1 MNRFEQLRFERGL
14 TIRDVQ
20 RGAELS
26 YPTLIRLERGGEP
39 TAPVAKKLAD
49 FYGITVAGLLGNE
62 PTDDESIAVAS

>member
-1 MNRFEQLRFERGL
+1 MNRFERLRFERGL
-14 TIRDVQ
+14 TLREVQ

-49 FYGITVAGLLGNE
+49 FYGISVATLLDPDGDDT
-62 PTDDESIAVAS
+62 PTEVAA